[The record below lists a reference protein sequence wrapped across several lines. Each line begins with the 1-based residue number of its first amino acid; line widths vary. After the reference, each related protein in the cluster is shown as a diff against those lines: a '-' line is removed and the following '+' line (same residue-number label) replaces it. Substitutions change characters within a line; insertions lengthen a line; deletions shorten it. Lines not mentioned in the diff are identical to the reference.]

1 MPSLSLALVLLLFQA
16 NPADPVKCDLVIRG
30 GTVFDGEGGN
40 GVLADVAIRG
50 EKIVAVGKF
59 SVLGTPREFAARGLY
74 VAPGFIDLHNH
85 SDGPILDPKT
95 RASANHLVQG
105 VTTIVTGNCG
115 FGPVN
120 VAEYLAKIE
129 AGGAGTNVIHLLPH
143 GNLRQQAMG
152 DANRP
157 PTPAELAEMKRLAQ
171 QAMDDG
177 AWGMSTGLIYTP
189 GTFAQTAELI
199 ALAEVVGKNGG
210 IYVSHIRDE
219 GDGLLRSLDEIL
231 RIGREAKLPVHVSH
245 FKVTGKANWGLA
257 PDAIRKLQEARDA
270 GERVTADQYPY
281 TASSTSLSAMVI
293 PEELRS
299 WEKLK
304 PALEDPELGPKTRAR
319 IEKSLATR
327 DGGKSLVVANFAA
340 ERSWQGKSLADLAA
354 GQQRSPLEVVLEI
367 MRRGGAAMVSFGMS
381 EDEVRLIMREK
392 WVAAASDGSAQS
404 LDSPSQPHPR
414 SFGCFARR
422 IGRYAIEMNILP
434 VGQAIRSASGLP
446 ADILGLPERGY
457 LRPGYVADLVVFD
470 PKTYRDL
477 ATYDKPHQWAAGVR
491 LTLVSGKI
499 AVENEKP
506 LPELFGKVLRHPKPA
521 APQTE

>member
-1 MPSLSLALVLLLFQA
+1 MPPLSLALVLLLFQA
-16 NPADPVKCDLVIRG
+16 GPAEPVACDFVLRG
-30 GTVFDGEGGN
+30 GTVFDGAGGEG
-40 GVLADVAIRG
+40 VMADVAIRG

-59 SVLGTPREFAARGLY
+59 AVLGSPRELDAHGLY

-95 RASANHLVQG
+95 KASANHLVQG

-115 FGPVN
+115 FGPVD
-120 VAEYLAKIE
+120 VADYFSKIA
-129 AGGAGTNVIHLLPH
+129 AGGVGTNVIHLIPH
-143 GNLRQQAMG
+143 GALRQQVMG

-157 PTPAELAEMKRLAQ
+157 PSPAELTAMKRLAQ
-171 QAMDDG
+171 QALDDG

-199 ALAEVVGKNGG
+199 ALAEVVGQNGG
-210 IYVSHIRDE
+210 IYVSHIRNE
-219 GDGLLRSLDEIL
+219 GEGLLESLDEIL
-231 RIGREAKLPVHVSH
+231 RIGREGKLPVHVSH
-245 FKVTGKANWGLA
+245 FKVTGKSNWGLA

-270 GERVTADQYPY
+270 GQQVTADQYPY

-304 PALEDPELGPKTRAR
+304 PALDDPELGPRTRAR
-319 IEKSLATR
+319 IEKSLAAR
-327 DGGKSLVVANFAA
+327 DGGKTLVVANFAA
-340 ERSWQGKSLADLAA
+340 ERSWQGKSLADLATA
-354 GQQRSPLEVVLEI
+354 QQRSPLEVVLEM

-392 WVAAASDGSAQS
+392 WVAAASDGSAQT
-404 LDSPSQPHPR
+404 LDAPSQPHPR
-414 SFGCFARR
+414 SYGCFSRR

-457 LRPGYVADLVVFD
+457 LRPGYIADLVVLD

-477 ATYDKPHQWAAGVR
+477 ATYDKPHQWAAGVK
-491 LTLVSGKI
+491 LTLVRGKV

-506 LPELFGKVLRHPKPA
+506 LPELFGAVIRRPKR
-521 APQTE
+521 